1 MVLRQG
7 NVSQEEVRNMSYL
20 GTNGGEETGN
30 DQTSPVEA
38 PLHEKEEKPQVG
50 KPQPFSHHIWDPE
63 VRPMLIAY
71 LKPVFMMT
79 LIVMVMVWLFCSI
92 YWGSMY
98 GYNENSPRIVG
109 AIVNRDNGLIGQSIA
124 QAFLDL
130 NGNDNELPHSTW
142 ELHDT
147 SEFPDHT
154 SLVNA
159 VQPKEKFYIALE
171 IVEGATDKL
180 IRARGAGDSSYD
192 PRVVNIIFATAM
204 NPTTVPRYITGPAQ
218 KAFGKAQV
226 KLNAQ
231 LTSQFLSE
239 NVNNPEAIETAN
251 RAPLT
256 LVNPVASNVMDLR
269 PWKSNVGMAPTFVGM
284 IYVL

>member
-7 NVSQEEVRNMSYL
+7 NVSQEEVQDMSYL
-20 GTNGGEETGN
+20 GTNGGEDTGN
-30 DQTSPVEA
+30 DQTNPVEA
-38 PLHEKEEKPQVG
+38 SLHEKEEKPQVG

-130 NGNDNELPHSTW
+130 NGNDNELPRSTW

-204 NPTTVPRYITGPAQ
+204 NPTTVPRYITGRR
-218 KAFGKAQV
+218 K
-226 KLNAQ
+226 KLLARHRLN
-231 LTSQFLSE
+231 LMPS
-239 NVNNPEAIETAN
+239 
-251 RAPLT
+251 
-256 LVNPVASNVMDLR
+256 
-269 PWKSNVGMAPTFVGM
+269 
-284 IYVL
+284 